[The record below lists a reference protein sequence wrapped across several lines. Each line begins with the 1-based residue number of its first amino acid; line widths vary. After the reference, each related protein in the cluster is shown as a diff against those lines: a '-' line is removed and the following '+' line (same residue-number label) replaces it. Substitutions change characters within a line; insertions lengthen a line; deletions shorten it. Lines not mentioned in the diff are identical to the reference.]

1 MNRFM
6 RRSRWWGRSPL
17 VRLVMYGWKEGRKE
31 GSFAVLLLMCMENII
46 VLFEVHWHD
55 KLVCA

>member
-1 MNRFM
+1 MVGAFAFGASCNVWM
-6 RRSRWWGRSPL
+6 G
-17 VRLVMYGWKEGRKE
+17 GRKK